1 MNALGNRP
9 YLEVAEV
16 IAAIKQQ
23 AESKLQ
29 ANPEQP
35 QE

>member
-9 YLEVAEV
+9 YAEVVEV

-23 AESKLQ
+23 AESKL
-29 ANPEQP
+29 NPEQP
-35 QE
+35 EATE

>member
-9 YLEVAEV
+9 YMEVAEV

-29 ANPEQP
+29 PPEVT
-35 QE
+35 E